1 VANKV
6 PKSWP
11 PEAVALV
18 LILIAGFLLRL
29 LLARFESEVGVD
41 SVHYILTGDNIAK
54 GVSFDTWNTTGGR
67 WVLPPMFPLLIA
79 LFRLMGAPLEW
90 SGHLASVF
98 SGTFLLFAIYLVTK
112 RLFGRQTATIAL
124 IISTFYPILVD
135 YSVVILTENLFAAF
149 VLMMML
155 YVLRAFEI
163 KGKPNDAFWSGLFL
177 VLAFLTKTFG
187 IFLLPFLFLSYIFGK
202 GGRSSSKP
210 VTQAILS
217 LVGFL
222 ILAAPY
228 WVLLHNYTGEWVIDG
243 KGQGQASRIYASDLS
258 EERVDPRY
266 NGELTQDGSD
276 FLINVNPDVESAP
289 AIPFSKL
296 ASTYIRKYIQKLV
309 RIYQDF
315 PFTPT
320 YPNNVQILYLFPAM
334 LLGLGLFSG
343 KGKWQERHSDRFLL
357 YWLPPF
363 IFGIPLVFVEVRY
376 YIAVVPLLI
385 PFMARGIEDVAGW
398 LIERFSGGKARLL
411 TPPKIDPAIAIV
423 VVVFI
428 LLTLPKLTY
437 KLTHQSDP
445 MVSYNPREAAAAWL
459 IENGY
464 HPDRIMEYAHSVSF
478 YSGAQSI
485 LIPSG
490 DLGDVIRIARKYNCE
505 LLSLDEFYVLRA
517 HRRPEIEFLFDLNQ
531 PAPRDL
537 ELIYSD
543 LKYDGLHHVIYRIR
557 MPEEIE
563 NLAPSET
570 W

>member
-1 VANKV
+1 MANKV
-6 PKSWP
+6 PKTGS
-11 PEAVALV
+11 PEALTLL

-41 SVHYILTGDNIAK
+41 SVHYVLMGDNIAK

-67 WVLPPMFPLLIA
+67 WVLPPTFPLLIA
-79 LFRLMGAPLEW
+79 LFRSMGVPLEW

-98 SGTFLLFAIYLVTK
+98 SGTFLLCAIYLVTK

-124 IISTFYPILVD
+124 IISTFYPVLVD
-135 YSVVILTENLFAAF
+135 YSVVILTEDLFAAF
-149 VLMMML
+149 VLMTML
-155 YVLRAFEI
+155 FMLKAFDV
-163 KGKPNDAFWSGLFL
+163 KGKPIDAFWSGIYLA
-177 VLAFLTKTFG
+177 LAFLTKTFG
-187 IFLLPFLFLSYIFGK
+187 IFLLPFLFLSYLFGK
-202 GGRSSSKP
+202 GGRSSSKS

-222 ILAAPY
+222 ILAVPY
-228 WVLLHNYTGEWVIDG
+228 WVVLHNYTGKWVIDG

-266 NGELTQDGSD
+266 SGELTPDGSD
-276 FLINVNPDVESAP
+276 FLINANPDVETGPS
-289 AIPFSKL
+289 IPFSKL

-343 KGKWQERHSDRFLL
+343 KGKWLERHSDRFLL
-357 YWLPPF
+357 YWLIPF
-363 IFGIPLVFVEVRY
+363 IFVIPLVFVEVRY

-398 LIERFSGGKARLL
+398 LTERFSGKVKLL

-423 VVVFI
+423 LVVFI

-445 MVSYNPREAAAAWL
+445 MVSYNPREAAADWL
-459 IENGY
+459 IDNGY

-531 PAPRDL
+531 PTPREL

-543 LKYDGLHHVIYRIR
+543 SKYDGLHHVIYRIR
-557 MPEEIE
+557 TPEEIE